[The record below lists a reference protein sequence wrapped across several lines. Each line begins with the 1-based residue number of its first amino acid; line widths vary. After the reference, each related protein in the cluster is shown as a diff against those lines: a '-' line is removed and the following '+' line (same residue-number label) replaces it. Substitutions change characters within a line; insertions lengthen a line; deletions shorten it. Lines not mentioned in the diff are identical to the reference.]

1 MRRRIVALAG
11 LAMITGC
18 SAPVQ
23 QFNDQASSVE
33 QTPQSVVESTMLGA
47 GQPPNIVL
55 VLMDDF
61 SMDLIQSMQHAET
74 MRRTG
79 ASYSHAYVVDSLCCV
94 SRTSLATGQYPHQT
108 GVLTNTANTPNAL
121 GPIGGW
127 EAFRTYGNARRSVN
141 VRLQKAGYTTGLVGK
156 FLNQYEPAPGT
167 APTVPPG
174 WSHWRPVFASAYD
187 GWDFH
192 SAVARD
198 GTMRIRHHPAPPPE
212 ASTREKDAAYVGTHI
227 EDEALR
233 FLRRHRTDRAPYFLQ
248 VAPFAP
254 HSRVVRDGHYRTDP
268 RFPPPFRDRGGDDTC
283 GPVPCSS
290 IDSDDLP
297 GRDDDLTDNAPR
309 YRDGS
314 VAAQWRTYPHT
325 LTDEQAEI
333 RLRSRARM
341 VQSVDRMLGKIL
353 RAVDDNTYVVLT
365 SDNGYHVGQ
374 HGLGSGKGTPF
385 DSDVHVPLLVVG
397 PGVERGTRDEVVS
410 NLDLAMTFE
419 DLAYLQSP
427 AYRSGMSLVP
437 TFADA
442 GVNRRHLT
450 FFDHTY
456 APSLGFDP
464 DAAYAGGSMDLIPS
478 YVAVRSRT
486 ALLVRLDLDP
496 SWEGV
501 KHAWEFYDY
510 TDVGWERT
518 NEYGDPEHAE
528 EIARLTSK
536 LEQFD
541 ECAAH
546 TRGDAVPNR
555 CRRLTQ

>member
-1 MRRRIVALAG
+1 MRRMTVTLAG
-11 LAMITGC
+11 LALIAGC

-23 QFNDQASSVE
+23 QFHDQATSVE
-33 QTPQSVVESTMLGA
+33 QTPQSVVESTLIGA
-47 GQPPNIVL
+47 ARPNIVL

-61 SMDLIQSMQHAET
+61 SMDLLRSMQHARS
-74 MRRTG
+74 MGKTG

-108 GVLTNTANTPNAL
+108 GVLTNTANTPNSV

-127 EAFRTYGNARRSVN
+127 EAFRAYGNARRSVN

-167 APTVPPG
+167 TPLVPPG
-174 WSHWRPVFASAYD
+174 WSHWRPVFSSAYD
-187 GWDFH
+187 GWDFE
-192 SAVARD
+192 SVVVED
-198 GTMRIRHHPAPPPE
+198 GKATIRHHPAPPPE

-233 FLRRHRTDRAPYFLQ
+233 FLRQHRGDRAPYFLQ

-254 HSRVVRDGHYRTDP
+254 HSRVVRDGHYPTDP
-268 RFPPPFRDRGGDDTC
+268 RFPPAFRDRGGVDTC
-283 GPVPCSS
+283 GPVPCPS
-290 IDSDDLP
+290 IGSDDLP
-297 GRDDDLTDNAPR
+297 GRGDDLTDNAPR
-309 YRDGS
+309 HRDGS
-314 VAAQWRTYPHT
+314 VADQWRTYPYT
-325 LTDEQAEI
+325 LTHEQEATRI
-333 RLRSRARM
+333 RSRARM
-341 VQSVDRMLGKIL
+341 VQSVDRMLGRIL
-353 RAVDDNTYVVLT
+353 RTVDDNTYVVLT
-365 SDNGYHVGQ
+365 SDNGFHVGQ

-397 PGVERGTRDEVVS
+397 PGVEKGTRDEVVS
-410 NLDLAMTFE
+410 NLDLASTFE
-419 DLAYLQSP
+419 ELAGLPSP
-427 AYRSGMSLVP
+427 PYRSGMSLVP
-437 TFADA
+437 TFGDA

-450 FFDHTY
+450 FFEHTY

-496 SWEGV
+496 SWDGV
-501 KHAWEFYDY
+501 ENAWEFYDY
-510 TDVGWERT
+510 TDVGWERR
-518 NEYGDPEHAE
+518 NEYGEPEHADQIE
-528 EIARLTSK
+528 RLTQK
-536 LEQFD
+536 LRKFERCSDFIQ
-541 ECAAH
+541 
-546 TRGDAVPNR
+546 GDVVPER